1 MTRDVPRQGSRV
13 RFSVWILHMALPL
26 LALWLLIAQPQLDV
40 RWEHHPSHFW
50 LVAGV
55 AVVNVLLAL
64 WVLRAARIREDA
76 RLLLV
81 GYAFV
86 LAAGFLG
93 LHALATPGVLLDS
106 PNGGFEVATPVGL
119 ALASLLFAAASVD
132 YSVDAAASIVRRDRF
147 MRAVIL
153 VLFAAW
159 AFASL
164 ARVTPLVDPLSERAA
179 GGLRWMAVA
188 AVALYG
194 VAALGFF
201 LTHRRRHSVMLVA
214 LITASV
220 LLAEAMV
227 TIMWARNW
235 QLSWWLW
242 HILMAAAFAFVGYSA
257 YSQYEREGG
266 SAGIFDGIVSQAT
279 AEEIREQYGG
289 ALETLTDAL
298 QKSVQAG
305 LGEEEID
312 LMVSGLS
319 TRFVLTD
326 AQTEILGRAAR
337 SLAAERDQVRRLGGL
352 ALIGTEIGVEEGE
365 EAMLARMVAIL
376 EPRFAPDVVRIGLRA
391 DEVVGYPAQLATGEW
406 PEDAQHHLLDLKV
419 GEERVGV
426 LEFART
432 SGEFRPRDIAI
443 FQTLAAEIGIALQ
456 NARLYGQVDSLF
468 RTYLSPDVADTLRAD
483 PSRAELGGSLVELT
497 ALFADLRGFTSFSES
512 TNPATVTD
520 TLNRYF
526 GRAVPVIL
534 RHGGTV
540 VQFVGDALLAVFDAP
555 TPRPDHAFRAARAAL
570 EMQQAI
576 AEEAGTD
583 AAAPRFRIGIN
594 TGVALIGNV
603 GSTEYRSFN
612 VVGDAVNV
620 ASRLETTAEAGQV
633 LIGESTYLAI
643 ADRVLVTDLGP
654 IELKGKT
661 EPIRAYRLERIA
673 SSRV

>member
-1 MTRDVPRQGSRV
+1 
-13 RFSVWILHMALPL
+13 MALPL
-26 LALWLLIAQPQLDV
+26 LALWLLIAQPDLDV

-55 AVVNVLLAL
+55 AAVNVVLAL
-64 WVLRAARIREDA
+64 WVLRAARIRGDA

-93 LHALATPGVLLDS
+93 LHALATPGVLLDA

-132 YSVDAAASIVRRDRF
+132 YSSRAAVSIVRRDRF
-147 MRAVIL
+147 VRALIL
-153 VLFAAW
+153 VALAAW

-164 ARVTPLVDPLSERAA
+164 AQLPPLADPLSEQAE
-179 GGLRWMAVA
+179 GGLRWMAIA
-188 AVALYG
+188 AIVLYA
-194 VAALGFF
+194 VAALGFL

-242 HILMAAAFAFVGYSA
+242 HVLMAAAFGFVGYSA

-266 SAGIFDGIVSQAT
+266 SAGLFDGIVSQAT

-298 QKSVQAG
+298 QKSLRAG
-305 LGEEEID
+305 LGEDEID
-312 LMVSGLS
+312 LVVTGLAS
-319 TRFVLTD
+319 RFVLTD
-326 AQTEILGRAAR
+326 AQTEILRRAAR
-337 SLAAERDQVRRLGGL
+337 SLAAERDQVQRLGGL
-352 ALIGTEIGVEEGE
+352 AMIGTEVGIEDGE
-365 EAMLARMVAIL
+365 EAMLARMMSIL
-376 EPRFAPDVVRIGLRA
+376 GPRFAPDVLRIGIRA
-391 DEVVGYPAQLATGEW
+391 AELTAYPASLASAEW
-406 PEDAQHHLLDLKV
+406 PENAHHHRLDLKAGAEV
-419 GEERVGV
+419 VGV
-426 LEFART
+426 LEFARA
-432 SGEFRPRDIAI
+432 SGELGPRDVAI
-443 FQTLAAEIGIALQ
+443 LETLAAEIGIALQ
-456 NARLYGQVDSLF
+456 NARLYAQVDSLF
-468 RTYLSPDVADTLRAD
+468 RTYLSPDVADTLKAD

-497 ALFADLRGFTSFSES
+497 ALFADLRGFTSFSEA
-512 TNPATVTD
+512 TDPAIVAD

-540 VQFVGDALLAVFDAP
+540 VQFVGDALLAIFDAP
-555 TPRPDHAFRAARAAL
+555 VPRRDHAYRAVLAAM

-576 AEEAGTD
+576 ADEASD
-583 AAAPRFRIGIN
+583 DPAAPRFRVGVN
-594 TGVALIGNV
+594 TGIALIGNV
-603 GSTEYRSFN
+603 GSVEYRSFN

-620 ASRLETTAEAGQV
+620 ASRLETAAEAGQV
-633 LIGESTYLAI
+633 VIGESTYRRV
-643 ADRVLVTDLGP
+643 ADRVSVTDLGP

-661 EPIRAYRLERIA
+661 EAVRAYLLDGIIT
-673 SSRV
+673 SSQV